1 MALVSLLRVFWICL
15 FLFSSGTSAPLTI
28 IGSSSREDELNQD
41 SSSLDYLEEPRAPGA
56 SSRKSGSLDQA
67 LSLWASGMYKQGS
80 IPSYYLTLQDPDKPL
95 EYFTKPQELSMTGL
109 VDQRASS
116 GGPSEDVPEN
126 EGHLIEPRAL
136 KTSPAKASPSVSMSK
151 EGSILPLNPLQ
162 QGSGGAGA
170 PNQEAPQ
177 GKGVS
182 AVVAGA
188 HQLSSGTSQELSD
201 WTRQAYSPSNEV
213 DSEVSAFYQ
222 QGDGFEALLPQFEV
236 SDLQEPQ
243 QGVSEPR
250 EQKRCHALSQASS
263 SSSMSKQGSGG
274 AGVWEVP
281 ELEAKDQSNYLTAWN
296 MEGYSPSNEYDSAM
310 AAFYQQGDG
319 SEVSDMQELQQG
331 VIEPLGD
338 GSEVFDMQEL
348 QQGVIEP
355 LADGSEGSDMQELQQ
370 GVIEP
375 LGDGSEHSDM
385 QELPSGVSEPY
396 SPSFIIQIGSGYQ
409 RSRLSATSDQ
419 YSLNQ
424 GPEPYGV
431 YPEDWDNYQM
441 PSSIK

>member
-1 MALVSLLRVFWICL
+1 M
-15 FLFSSGTSAPLTI
+15 
-28 IGSSSREDELNQD
+28 
-41 SSSLDYLEEPRAPGA
+41 
-56 SSRKSGSLDQA
+56 
-67 LSLWASGMYKQGS
+67 
-80 IPSYYLTLQDPDKPL
+80 
-95 EYFTKPQELSMTGL
+95 
-109 VDQRASS
+109 
-116 GGPSEDVPEN
+116 
-126 EGHLIEPRAL
+126 
-136 KTSPAKASPSVSMSK
+136 
-151 EGSILPLNPLQ
+151 
-162 QGSGGAGA
+162 
-170 PNQEAPQ
+170 
-177 GKGVS
+177 
-182 AVVAGA
+182 
-188 HQLSSGTSQELSD
+188 
-201 WTRQAYSPSNEV
+201 
-213 DSEVSAFYQ
+213 SAFYQ

-236 SDLQEPQ
+236 SDLEEPQ

-250 EQKRCHALSQASS
+250 EQKRCHSLSQASA

-281 ELEAKDQSNYLTAWN
+281 ELEAKEQSNYLTAWN

-355 LADGSEGSDMQELQQ
+355 L
-370 GVIEP
+370 
-375 LGDGSEHSDM
+375 GDGSEHSDM

-396 SPSFIIQIGSGYQ
+396 PPSFIIQIGSGYQ
-409 RSRLSATSDQ
+409 RSRLSATSDK

-424 GPEPYGV
+424 GPEAFGI

>member
-1 MALVSLLRVFWICL
+1 MALVSLLRVYWICL
-15 FLFSSGTSAPLTI
+15 FLFSSGTSAPLARS
-28 IGSSSREDELNQD
+28 GSSSREDELNQD
-41 SSSLDYLEEPRAPGA
+41 SSSLEYLEEPRAPRA

-80 IPSYYLTLQDPDKPL
+80 IPSYYLALQDPDKPL

-136 KTSPAKASPSVSMSK
+136 KKSPAKASPSVSMSK

-263 SSSMSKQGSGG
+263 MSKQGSGG

-296 MEGYSPSNEYDSAM
+296 MEGYSPSNEYDSAL
-310 AAFYQQGDG
+310 AAFYQQDDGSEVSDMQELQQGVIEPLGDG
-319 SEVSDMQELQQG
+319 SEGSDMQELQQG

-355 LADGSEGSDMQELQQ
+355 L
-370 GVIEP
+370 
-375 LGDGSEHSDM
+375 GDGSEHSDM

-396 SPSFIIQIGSGYQ
+396 PPSFIIQIGSGYQ

-424 GPEPYGV
+424 GPEAFGI